1 MIQKIRAYIDKYQL
15 LSPGRPVT
23 VALSGGADSVALAD
37 ILVRLGYPV
46 IALHCNFHLRQDES
60 LRDEI
65 FARTFAQ
72 DTLGIPFHKK
82 DFDTAAYAA
91 RRHLSIEMAAREQRY
106 AWFEEMR
113 RTHHAQAIAV
123 AHHRDDSIETLLLNL
138 VRGSGLRGLT
148 GIRPRN
154 GQIVRPLLAVSR
166 DDILAWLAARG
177 LSYVTDST
185 NLADTYT
192 RNFIR
197 HRIIPL
203 LEEINPAARDTL
215 ARSAAHLASAEPIY
229 NAVIQQARHEVMTSE
244 RELSIKKLLAYPSP
258 ETVLY
263 ELLRPYGFSRPVAD
277 TIFRS
282 LGNISGKQFF
292 SPAYRLIKDR
302 DALLLVPRLADDS
315 AVSQKAVS
323 GPGAALASRTVA
335 RPGASPAKQETA
347 SEDTAAARRK
357 AITEQEA
364 TIEHDTAP
372 GQQAALADRAC
383 IGRQTIFPAAATVH
397 PVAGC
402 HSPHC
407 YLLDEKTESFSHPVQ
422 LSWEKIVLTDGEATS
437 LQEKYPFRGRP
448 DTACFDYDKLR
459 FPLTLR
465 RWQQGDWFIPFG
477 MKGRKKVS
485 DYFTDRK
492 FSRPDKEK
500 SWLLCSGNDILWIV
514 GERTDNRFRITE
526 ETKIMLVVKI
536 SPQRDHHL

>member
-15 LSPGRPVT
+15 LSPGRPVM

-65 FARTFAQ
+65 FARAFAQ

-91 RRHLSIEMAAREQRY
+91 RRHLSVEMAAREQRY

-113 RTHHAQAIAV
+113 CTHHAQAVAV

-148 GIRPRN
+148 GIRARN

-177 LSYVTDST
+177 LRYVTDST
-185 NLADTYT
+185 NLTDAYT

-229 NAVIQQARHEVMTSE
+229 NAVIQQARHEVMTGE
-244 RELSIKKLLAYPSP
+244 HELSIKKLLAYPSP

-263 ELLRPYGFSRPVAD
+263 ELLRPYGFSRTVTDA
-277 TIFRS
+277 IFRS

-302 DALLLVPRLADDS
+302 DALLLVPRLADDA
-315 AVSQKAVS
+315 AVSRKSVAESVAE
-323 GPGAALASRTVA
+323 PGAGLAGRVCVD
-335 RPGASPAKQETA
+335 RL
-347 SEDTAAARRK
+347 
-357 AITEQEA
+357 
-364 TIEHDTAP
+364 TI
-372 GQQAALADRAC
+372 L
-383 IGRQTIFPAAATVH
+383 PAAATAN
-397 PVAGC
+397 PVACG
-402 HSPHC
+402 HSPQC

-448 DTACFDYDKLR
+448 DTACFDYDKLH

-536 SPQRDHHL
+536 SSQRDHHL

>member
-1 MIQKIRAYIDKYQL
+1 MIRKIRAYIDKYQL
-15 LSPGRPVT
+15 LSPGRPVM

-37 ILVRLGYPV
+37 ILVRLGYSA

-60 LRDEI
+60 LRDET

-72 DTLGIPFHKK
+72 DALGIPFHKK
-82 DFDTAAYAA
+82 DFDTATYAA
-91 RRHLSIEMAAREQRY
+91 RRHLSVEMAAREQRY

-123 AHHRDDSIETLLLNL
+123 AHHRDDSVETLLLNL

-154 GQIVRPLLAVSR
+154 GQIVRPLLGVSR
-166 DDILAWLAARG
+166 DDILDWLSVRG
-177 LSYVTDST
+177 LGYVTDST
-185 NLADTYT
+185 NLTDAYT

-229 NAVIQQARHEVMTSE
+229 DAVIQQARHDVMVSE
-244 RELSIKKLLAYPSP
+244 NELSIQKLLAYPSP

-263 ELLRPYGFSRPVAD
+263 ELLRPYGFSRPVAEAV
-277 TIFRS
+277 FRS
-282 LGNISGKQFF
+282 LDSISGKQFF

-302 DALLLVPRLADDS
+302 DTLLLVARLPAAS
-315 AVSQKAVS
+315 AKPEIVSEEPAR
-323 GPGAALASRTVA
+323 ASREA
-335 RPGASPAKQETA
+335 APKHSPA
-347 SEDTAAARRK
+347 SGHAAICGLQTVLPDVNRK
-357 AITEQEA
+357 TLPAGAPAPNPAIPCRDAE
-364 TIEHDTAP
+364 
-372 GQQAALADRAC
+372 G
-383 IGRQTIFPAAATVH
+383 
-397 PVAGC
+397 
-402 HSPHC
+402 

-422 LSWEKIVLTDGEATS
+422 LSWEKIVLTDGEAIS
-437 LQEKYPFRGRP
+437 LEEKYPFRGRP
-448 DTACFDYDKLR
+448 DTACFDYEKLR

-485 DYFTDRK
+485 DYFIDRK

-500 SWLLCSGNDILWIV
+500 SWLLCSGNDILWII

-536 SPQRDHHL
+536 SAQRDHHL

>member
-15 LSPGRPVT
+15 LSPGRPVI

-37 ILVRLGYPV
+37 ILVRLGYSA

-60 LRDEI
+60 QRDET

-72 DTLGIPFHKK
+72 NTLGIPFHKK
-82 DFDTAAYAA
+82 DFDTTTYAA

-123 AHHRDDSIETLLLNL
+123 AHHRDDSVETLLLNL

-154 GQIVRPLLAVSR
+154 GQIIRPLLAVSR
-166 DDILAWLAARG
+166 DDILDWLSVRG
-177 LSYVTDST
+177 LGYVTDST
-185 NLADTYT
+185 NLTDAYT

-229 NAVIQQARHEVMTSE
+229 DAVIRQARHDVMICE
-244 RELSIKKLLAYPSP
+244 NELSIQKLLAYPSP

-263 ELLRPYGFSRPVAD
+263 ELLRPYGFSRPVAEAV
-277 TIFRS
+277 FRS
-282 LGNISGKQFF
+282 LDNISGKQFF

-302 DALLLVPRLADDS
+302 DTLLLVPRLPTAPVASPKAGTAPAAIPATRTS
-315 AVSQKAVS
+315 ASYRAAPSKPKIVSQEPARASSEAAPKHSPAS
-323 GPGAALASRTVA
+323 GHAAICGLQTVLPDVNRKTLPAGAAAPNPAIPCR
-335 RPGASPAKQETA
+335 GAE
-347 SEDTAAARRK
+347 
-357 AITEQEA
+357 
-364 TIEHDTAP
+364 
-372 GQQAALADRAC
+372 
-383 IGRQTIFPAAATVH
+383 
-397 PVAGC
+397 
-402 HSPHC
+402 C

-422 LSWEKIVLTDGEATS
+422 LSWEKIVLTDGEAIS
-437 LQEKYPFRGRP
+437 LQEKYPFRERP
-448 DTACFDYDKLR
+448 DTACFDYEKLR

-492 FSRPDKEK
+492 FSRLDKEK
-500 SWLLCSGNDILWIV
+500 SWLLCSGNDILWII

-536 SPQRDHHL
+536 SAQRDHHL